1 MKKFRWSGFLFF
13 IAILFV
19 CATIFYSSYVASKI
33 AIAERKYVSEWIEAQ
48 QTILSSKDSSNLNL
62 ATQISA
68 NNQDIPIIETNEKGI
83 PTGNTLN
90 LDTASIAADSLYL
103 AKKLE
108 NFKDFCK
115 TPIVLVISDS
125 PYIANHY
132 YYGPSKLLKEVEWYP
147 FIQLL
152 IIALFIFVAIGAIR
166 TRYKNE
172 QDKLWLGMAK
182 ETAHQLGTPVSSL
195 QGWITLLKEKETKDP
210 IVFEIEKD
218 IERLQLI
225 SDRFGKI
232 GSAPVLTRNNPFIE
246 IERMVAY
253 MKLRSSKQ
261 VVFECDL
268 PEEALVM
275 LSIPLFDWVLENLI
289 KNALD
294 ATEGAGKITIS
305 ASVQNKQV
313 NILISDTGKGMDSQ
327 TANKI
332 FEPGY
337 TTKKRGWGLG
347 LPLSKRIMESY
358 HHGKLFVKYTEP
370 EKGTTFCLQLP
381 IAQ

>member
-1 MKKFRWSGFLFF
+1 MKQLRWSGLLVF

-19 CATIFYSSYVASKI
+19 CATLFYSTYVAGKI
-33 AIAERKYVSEWIEAQ
+33 ANTERKYVREWIQAQ

-68 NNQDIPIIETNEKGI
+68 DNEDIPIIETNEKDI
-83 PTGNTLN
+83 PTGNALN
-90 LDTASIAADSLYL
+90 LDSASIASDSLYL
-103 AKKLE
+103 TKKLAE
-108 NFKDFCK
+108 FKKFSK
-115 TPIVLVISDS
+115 EPIVVVISDS
-125 PYIANHY
+125 PYVANHY
-132 YYGPSKLLKEVEWYP
+132 YYGPSKLLKEVKWYP
-147 FIQLL
+147 YIQLF
-152 IIALFIFVAIGAIR
+152 IVALFVFIAVTAVR

-195 QGWITLLKEKETKDP
+195 QGWIALLKEKENKDP

-218 IERLQLI
+218 IERLELI

-232 GSAPVLTRNNPFIE
+232 GSTPQLSRSNPFTE

-261 VVFECDL
+261 VVIECSL
-268 PEEALVM
+268 PNEVFVM
-275 LSIPLFDWVLENLI
+275 LSAPLFDWVLENLI

-294 ATEGAGKITIS
+294 ATEGVGKITIM
-305 ASVQNKQV
+305 AAVQNKQV
-313 NILISDTGKGMDSQ
+313 IISITDTGKGMDSE
-327 TANKI
+327 TAKQI

-347 LPLSKRIMESY
+347 LPLSKRIMEGY
-358 HHGKLFVKYTEP
+358 HQGKLFIKQTEP
-370 EKGTTFCLQLP
+370 GKGTTFCLQLP
-381 IAQ
+381 IAE

>member
-1 MKKFRWSGFLFF
+1 MKQLRWSGLLVF

-19 CATIFYSSYVASKI
+19 CATLFYSTYVAGKI
-33 AIAERKYVSEWIEAQ
+33 ANTEKKYVREWIQAQ

-68 NNQDIPIIETNEKGI
+68 DNEDIPIIETNEKEV
-83 PTGNTLN
+83 PTGNALN
-90 LDTASIAADSLYL
+90 LDSASIASDSFYL
-103 AKKLE
+103 TKKLAE
-108 NFKDFCK
+108 FKKFSK
-115 TPIVLVISDS
+115 EPIVVVISDS
-125 PYIANHY
+125 PYVANHY
-132 YYGPSKLLKEVEWYP
+132 YYGPSKLLQEVKWYP
-147 FIQLL
+147 YIQLF
-152 IIALFIFVAIGAIR
+152 IVALFVFIAVTAVR

-195 QGWITLLKEKETKDP
+195 QGWIALLKEKENKDP

-218 IERLQLI
+218 IERLELI

-232 GSAPVLTRNNPFIE
+232 GSTPQLIRSNPFTE

-261 VVFECDL
+261 VVFECNL
-268 PEEALVM
+268 PAEVFVM
-275 LSIPLFDWVLENLI
+275 LSAPLFDWVLENLI

-294 ATEGAGKITIS
+294 ATEGAGKITIG
-305 ASVQNKQV
+305 ATLQNKQV
-313 NILISDTGKGMDSQ
+313 IISITDTGKGMDSE
-327 TANKI
+327 TANQI

-358 HHGKLFVKYTEP
+358 HQGKLFIKQTEP
-370 EKGTTFCLQLP
+370 GKGTTFCLQLP
-381 IAQ
+381 IVE

>member
-103 AKKLE
+103 TKTLE

-370 EKGTTFCLQLP
+370 EKGTTFSLWLP
-381 IAQ
+381 AR

>member
-1 MKKFRWSGFLFF
+1 MKSYRWSGLLIF

-19 CATIFYSSYVASKI
+19 CATIFYSSYVATKI
-33 AIAERKYVSEWIEAQ
+33 AKAEKKYVSEWIEAQ
-48 QTILSSKDSSNLNL
+48 QTIVSSKDSSNLNL

-68 NNQDIPIIETNEKGI
+68 NNQDIPIIETNENGS

-90 LDTASIAADSLYL
+90 LDTASIAADSQYL
-103 AKKLE
+103 AKTLE
-108 NFKDFCK
+108 DFKSFCK
-115 TPIVLVISDS
+115 TPIILVISDS

-132 YYGPSKLLKEVEWYP
+132 YYGPSKLLKEVKWYP
-147 FIQLL
+147 YIQLL
-152 IIALFIFVAIGAIR
+152 IIALFILVAIGAIR

-195 QGWITLLKEKETKDP
+195 QGWIALLKEKETKDP
-210 IVFEIEKD
+210 IIFEIEKD
-218 IERLQLI
+218 VERLQLI

-261 VVFECDL
+261 VVFECHL
-268 PEEALVM
+268 PETASVL
-275 LSIPLFDWVLENLI
+275 LSVPLFDWVLENLI

-294 ATEGAGKITIS
+294 ATEGAGKITLV

-313 NILISDTGKGMDSQ
+313 HILISDTGKGMDSQ
-327 TANKI
+327 ISNQI
-332 FEPGY
+332 FEPGF

-358 HHGKLFVKYTEP
+358 HHGKLFVKNTAP
-370 EKGTTFCLQLP
+370 GKGTTFCLQIP
-381 IAQ
+381 VAE

>member
-1 MKKFRWSGFLFF
+1 
-13 IAILFV
+13 
-19 CATIFYSSYVASKI
+19 
-33 AIAERKYVSEWIEAQ
+33 
-48 QTILSSKDSSNLNL
+48 
-62 ATQISA
+62 
-68 NNQDIPIIETNEKGI
+68 
-83 PTGNTLN
+83 
-90 LDTASIAADSLYL
+90 
-103 AKKLE
+103 
-108 NFKDFCK
+108 
-115 TPIVLVISDS
+115 
-125 PYIANHY
+125 
-132 YYGPSKLLKEVEWYP
+132 
-147 FIQLL
+147 
-152 IIALFIFVAIGAIR
+152 
-166 TRYKNE
+166 
-172 QDKLWLGMAK
+172 MAK

-195 QGWITLLKEKETKDP
+195 QGWITLLKDKETKDP

-381 IAQ
+381 TAQ

>member
-1 MKKFRWSGFLFF
+1 
-13 IAILFV
+13 
-19 CATIFYSSYVASKI
+19 
-33 AIAERKYVSEWIEAQ
+33 
-48 QTILSSKDSSNLNL
+48 
-62 ATQISA
+62 
-68 NNQDIPIIETNEKGI
+68 
-83 PTGNTLN
+83 
-90 LDTASIAADSLYL
+90 LYL

-195 QGWITLLKEKETKDP
+195 QGWITLLKDKETKDP

-313 NILISDTGKGMDSQ
+313 NILISDTGKGMDSK

>member
-1 MKKFRWSGFLFF
+1 MKQYKWSGLLVF

-19 CATIFYSSYVASKI
+19 CATIFYSTYVASKI
-33 AIAERKYVSEWIEAQ
+33 ANTEKKYVREWIQAQ

-68 NNQDIPIIETNEKGI
+68 DNEDIPIIETSEKEV
-83 PTGNTLN
+83 PTGNALN
-90 LDTASIAADSLYL
+90 LDTASIATDSLYL
-103 AKKLE
+103 IKKLAE
-108 NFKDFCK
+108 FKK
-115 TPIVLVISDS
+115 YSKEPIVVVISDS
-125 PYIANHY
+125 PYVANHY
-132 YYGPSKLLKEVEWYP
+132 YYGPSKLLQEVEWYP
-147 FIQLL
+147 YIQLL
-152 IIALFIFVAIGAIR
+152 IVALFVFIAVSSLR
-166 TRYKNE
+166 SRYKNE

-218 IERLQLI
+218 IERLLLI

-232 GSAPVLTRNNPFIE
+232 GSAPQLTRSNPFIE

-261 VVFECDL
+261 VVFECNL
-268 PEEALVM
+268 PAEVFVM
-275 LSIPLFDWVLENLI
+275 LSAPLFDWVLENLI

-294 ATEGAGKITIS
+294 ATEGTGKITIL
-305 ASVQNKQV
+305 ASVQNNQV
-313 NILISDTGKGMDSQ
+313 IVTITDTGKGMDSE
-327 TANKI
+327 TANQI

-358 HHGKLFVKYTEP
+358 HEGKLFIKQTELG
-370 EKGTTFCLQLP
+370 KGTTFGLQLP
-381 IAQ
+381 IVN

>member
-1 MKKFRWSGFLFF
+1 MKQYKWSGLLVF

-19 CATIFYSSYVASKI
+19 CATIFYSTYVASKI
-33 AIAERKYVSEWIEAQ
+33 ANTEKKYVREWIQAQ

-68 NNQDIPIIETNEKGI
+68 DNEDIPIIETSEKEV
-83 PTGNTLN
+83 PTGNALN
-90 LDTASIAADSLYL
+90 LDTASIATDSLYL
-103 AKKLE
+103 IKKLAE
-108 NFKDFCK
+108 FKK
-115 TPIVLVISDS
+115 YSKEPIVVVISDS
-125 PYIANHY
+125 PYVANHY
-132 YYGPSKLLKEVEWYP
+132 YYGPSKLLQEVEWYP
-147 FIQLL
+147 YIQLL
-152 IIALFIFVAIGAIR
+152 IVALFVFIAVSSLR
-166 TRYKNE
+166 SRYKNE

-195 QGWITLLKEKETKDP
+195 QGWITLLKEKETNDP

-218 IERLQLI
+218 IDRLQLI

-232 GSAPVLTRNNPFIE
+232 GSAPQLTRCNPFIE

-261 VVFECDL
+261 VVFECNL
-268 PEEALVM
+268 PAEVFVM
-275 LSIPLFDWVLENLI
+275 LSAPLFDWVLENLI

-294 ATEGAGKITIS
+294 ATEGAGKITIL
-305 ASVQNKQV
+305 ATVQNNQV
-313 NILISDTGKGMDSQ
+313 IVTITDTGKGMDSE
-327 TANKI
+327 TANQI

-358 HHGKLFVKYTEP
+358 HKGKLFIKQTELG
-370 EKGTTFCLQLP
+370 KGTTFCLQLP
-381 IAQ
+381 IVN

>member
-1 MKKFRWSGFLFF
+1 MKQLRWSGLLVF

-19 CATIFYSSYVASKI
+19 CATLFYSTYVAGKI
-33 AIAERKYVSEWIEAQ
+33 ANTEKKYVREWIQAQ

-68 NNQDIPIIETNEKGI
+68 DNEDIPIIETNEKEV
-83 PTGNTLN
+83 PSGNALN
-90 LDTASIAADSLYL
+90 LDSASIASDSFYL
-103 AKKLE
+103 TKKLAE
-108 NFKDFCK
+108 FKKFSK
-115 TPIVLVISDS
+115 EPIVVVISDS
-125 PYIANHY
+125 PYVANHY
-132 YYGPSKLLKEVEWYP
+132 YYGPSKLLQEVKWYP
-147 FIQLL
+147 YIQLF
-152 IIALFIFVAIGAIR
+152 IVALFVFIAVTAVR

-195 QGWITLLKEKETKDP
+195 QGWIALLKEKENKDP

-218 IERLQLI
+218 IERLELI

-232 GSAPVLTRNNPFIE
+232 GSTPQLIRSNPFTE

-268 PEEALVM
+268 PAEVFVM
-275 LSIPLFDWVLENLI
+275 LSAPLFDWVLENLI

-294 ATEGAGKITIS
+294 ATEGAGKITIG
-305 ASVQNKQV
+305 ATLQNKQV
-313 NILISDTGKGMDSQ
+313 IISITDTGKGMDSE
-327 TANKI
+327 TANQI

-358 HHGKLFVKYTEP
+358 HQGKLYIKQTEAG
-370 EKGTTFCLQLP
+370 KGTTFCLQLP
-381 IAQ
+381 IVE

>member
-1 MKKFRWSGFLFF
+1 MKQFKWSSLLIF

-19 CATIFYSSYVASKI
+19 CATIFYSTYVAGKI
-33 AIAERKYVSEWIEAQ
+33 ANTEKKYVREWIEAQ
-48 QTILSSKDSSNLNL
+48 QTILNSKDSSNLNL

-68 NNQDIPIIETNEKGI
+68 DNVDIPIIETNEKGI
-83 PTGNTLN
+83 PTGNALN
-90 LDTASIAADSLYL
+90 LDTASIASDSLYL
-103 AKKLE
+103 TKKLAE
-108 NFKDFCK
+108 FKTFSK
-115 TPIVLVISDS
+115 APIIVVISDS
-125 PYIANHY
+125 PYVANHY

-147 FIQLL
+147 YIQLL
-152 IIALFIFVAIGAIR
+152 IVALFVFIAISTLR

-232 GSAPVLTRNNPFIE
+232 GSAPQLTRSNPFTE

-261 VVFECDL
+261 VVIECDL
-268 PEEALVM
+268 PNEVFVM
-275 LSIPLFDWVLENLI
+275 LSAPLFDWVLENLI

-294 ATEGAGKITIS
+294 ATEGSGKITIL

-313 NILISDTGKGMDSQ
+313 NITITDTGKGMDSE
-327 TANKI
+327 TANQI

-337 TTKKRGWGLG
+337 TTKKRGWGL
-347 LPLSKRIMESY
+347 
-358 HHGKLFVKYTEP
+358 
-370 EKGTTFCLQLP
+370 
-381 IAQ
+381 

>member
-195 QGWITLLKEKETKDP
+195 QGWITLLKDKETKDP

-381 IAQ
+381 TAQ

>member
-1 MKKFRWSGFLFF
+1 MKQYKWSGLLVF

-19 CATIFYSSYVASKI
+19 CATIFYSTYVASKI
-33 AIAERKYVSEWIEAQ
+33 ANTEKKYVREWIQAQ

-68 NNQDIPIIETNEKGI
+68 DNEDIPIIETSEKEV
-83 PTGNTLN
+83 PTGNALN
-90 LDTASIAADSLYL
+90 LDTASIASDSLYL
-103 AKKLE
+103 IKKLAE
-108 NFKDFCK
+108 FKK
-115 TPIVLVISDS
+115 YSKEPIVVVISDS
-125 PYIANHY
+125 PYVANHY
-132 YYGPSKLLKEVEWYP
+132 YYGPSKLLQEVEWYP
-147 FIQLL
+147 YIQLL
-152 IIALFIFVAIGAIR
+152 IVALFVFIAVSSLR
-166 TRYKNE
+166 SRYKNE

-232 GSAPVLTRNNPFIE
+232 GSAPQLTRCNPFIE

-261 VVFECDL
+261 VVFECNL
-268 PEEALVM
+268 PAEVFVM
-275 LSIPLFDWVLENLI
+275 LSAPLFDWVLENLI

-294 ATEGAGKITIS
+294 ATEGTGKITIL
-305 ASVQNKQV
+305 ASVQNNQV
-313 NILISDTGKGMDSQ
+313 IVTIKDTGKGMDSE
-327 TANKI
+327 TANQI

-358 HHGKLFVKYTEP
+358 HEGKLFIKQTELG
-370 EKGTTFCLQLP
+370 KGTTFCLQLP
-381 IAQ
+381 IVN

>member
-381 IAQ
+381 TAQ

>member
-33 AIAERKYVSEWIEAQ
+33 AVAERKYVSEWIEAQ

-90 LDTASIAADSLYL
+90 IDTASIAADSLYL

-195 QGWITLLKEKETKDP
+195 QGWITLLKDKETKDP

>member
-1 MKKFRWSGFLFF
+1 
-13 IAILFV
+13 
-19 CATIFYSSYVASKI
+19 
-33 AIAERKYVSEWIEAQ
+33 
-48 QTILSSKDSSNLNL
+48 
-62 ATQISA
+62 
-68 NNQDIPIIETNEKGI
+68 
-83 PTGNTLN
+83 
-90 LDTASIAADSLYL
+90 LYL
-103 AKKLE
+103 IKKLAE
-108 NFKDFCK
+108 FKK
-115 TPIVLVISDS
+115 YSKEPIVVVISDS
-125 PYIANHY
+125 PYVANHY
-132 YYGPSKLLKEVEWYP
+132 YYGPSKLLQEVEWYP
-147 FIQLL
+147 YIQLL
-152 IIALFIFVAIGAIR
+152 IVALFVFIAVSSLR
-166 TRYKNE
+166 SRYKNE

-232 GSAPVLTRNNPFIE
+232 GSAPQLTRCNPFIE

-261 VVFECDL
+261 VVFECNL
-268 PEEALVM
+268 PAEVFVM
-275 LSIPLFDWVLENLI
+275 LSAPLFDWVLENLI

-294 ATEGAGKITIS
+294 ATEGTGKITIL
-305 ASVQNKQV
+305 ASVQNNQV
-313 NILISDTGKGMDSQ
+313 IVTITDTGKGMDSE
-327 TANKI
+327 TANQI

-358 HHGKLFVKYTEP
+358 HKGKLFIKQTELG
-370 EKGTTFCLQLP
+370 KGTTFCLQLP
-381 IAQ
+381 IVN

>member
-33 AIAERKYVSEWIEAQ
+33 AVAERKYVSEWIEAQ

-68 NNQDIPIIETNEKGI
+68 NNQDIPIIETNEKGV

-90 LDTASIAADSLYL
+90 IDTASIAADSQYL
-103 AKKLE
+103 IKTLE
-108 NFKDFCK
+108 DFKDFCK
-115 TPIVLVISDS
+115 TPIILVISDS
-125 PYIANHY
+125 PYTANHY
-132 YYGPSKLLKEVEWYP
+132 YYGPSRLLKEVEWYP
-147 FIQLL
+147 YIQLL
-152 IIALFIFVAIGAIR
+152 IIALFILVAIGAIR

-232 GSAPVLTRNNPFIE
+232 GSAPVLTLNNPFIE

-268 PEEALVM
+268 PKEAFVM

-294 ATEGAGKITIS
+294 ATEGAGKITIE
-305 ASVQNKQV
+305 ASVHNKQV
-313 NILISDTGKGMDSQ
+313 QILISDTGKGMDNQ
-327 TANKI
+327 TANQV
-332 FEPGY
+332 FEPGF

-358 HHGKLFVKYTEP
+358 HHGKLFVKNTAP
-370 EKGTTFCLQLP
+370 GKGTTFCLQLP
-381 IAQ
+381 LAN

>member
-1 MKKFRWSGFLFF
+1 MKQYKWSGLLVF

-19 CATIFYSSYVASKI
+19 CATIFYSTYVASKI
-33 AIAERKYVSEWIEAQ
+33 ANTEKKYVREWIQAQ

-68 NNQDIPIIETNEKGI
+68 DNEDIPIIETSEKEV
-83 PTGNTLN
+83 PTGNALN
-90 LDTASIAADSLYL
+90 LDTASIATDSLYL
-103 AKKLE
+103 IKKLAE
-108 NFKDFCK
+108 FKK
-115 TPIVLVISDS
+115 YSKEPIVVVISDS
-125 PYIANHY
+125 PYVANHY
-132 YYGPSKLLKEVEWYP
+132 YYGPSKLLQEVEWYP
-147 FIQLL
+147 YIQLL
-152 IIALFIFVAIGAIR
+152 IVALFVFIAVSSLR
-166 TRYKNE
+166 SRYKNE

-232 GSAPVLTRNNPFIE
+232 GSAPQLTRSNPFIE

-261 VVFECDL
+261 VVFECNL
-268 PEEALVM
+268 PAEVFVM
-275 LSIPLFDWVLENLI
+275 LSAPLFDWVLENLI

-294 ATEGAGKITIS
+294 ATEGTGKITILAS
-305 ASVQNKQV
+305 AQNNQV
-313 NILISDTGKGMDSQ
+313 IVTITDTGKGMDSE
-327 TANKI
+327 TANQI

-358 HHGKLFVKYTEP
+358 HEGKLFIKQTELG
-370 EKGTTFCLQLP
+370 KGTTFCLQLP
-381 IAQ
+381 IVN

>member
-1 MKKFRWSGFLFF
+1 MKSYRWSGLLIF

-19 CATIFYSSYVASKI
+19 CATIFYSSYVATKI
-33 AIAERKYVSEWIEAQ
+33 AKAEKKYVSEWIEAQ
-48 QTILSSKDSSNLNL
+48 QTIVSSKDSSNLNL

-68 NNQDIPIIETNEKGI
+68 NNQDIPIIETNENGF

-90 LDTASIAADSLYL
+90 LDTASIAADSQYL
-103 AKKLE
+103 AKTLE
-108 NFKDFCK
+108 DFKSFCK
-115 TPIVLVISDS
+115 TPIILVISDS

-132 YYGPSKLLKEVEWYP
+132 YYGPSKLLKEVKWYP
-147 FIQLL
+147 YIQLL
-152 IIALFIFVAIGAIR
+152 IIALFILVAIGAIR

-195 QGWITLLKEKETKDP
+195 QGWIALLKEKETKDP

-218 IERLQLI
+218 VERLQLI

-261 VVFECDL
+261 VVFECHL
-268 PEEALVM
+268 PETAYVL
-275 LSIPLFDWVLENLI
+275 LSVPLFDWVLENLI

-294 ATEGAGKITIS
+294 ATEGAGKITLV

-313 NILISDTGKGMDSQ
+313 HILISDTGKGMDSQ
-327 TANKI
+327 ISNQI
-332 FEPGY
+332 FEPGF

-358 HHGKLFVKYTEP
+358 HHGKLFVKNTAP
-370 EKGTTFCLQLP
+370 GKGTTFCLQIP
-381 IAQ
+381 VAE

>member
-33 AIAERKYVSEWIEAQ
+33 AVAERKYVSEWIEAQ

-103 AKKLE
+103 AKTLE

-195 QGWITLLKEKETKDP
+195 QGWITLLKDKETKDP

-232 GSAPVLTRNNPFIE
+232 GSAPILTRNNPFIE

-268 PEEALVM
+268 PEEVLVM

-381 IAQ
+381 TAQ

>member
-33 AIAERKYVSEWIEAQ
+33 AVAERKYVSEWIEAQ

-68 NNQDIPIIETNEKGI
+68 NNQDIPIIETNEKGV

-90 LDTASIAADSLYL
+90 LDTASIAADSQYL
-103 AKKLE
+103 IKTLE
-108 NFKDFCK
+108 DFKDFCK
-115 TPIVLVISDS
+115 TPIILVISDS
-125 PYIANHY
+125 PYTANHY
-132 YYGPSKLLKEVEWYP
+132 YYGPSRLLKEVEWYP
-147 FIQLL
+147 YIQLL
-152 IIALFIFVAIGAIR
+152 IIALFILVAIGAIR

-232 GSAPVLTRNNPFIE
+232 GSAPVLTLNNPFIE

-268 PEEALVM
+268 PKEAFVM

-294 ATEGAGKITIS
+294 ATEGAGKITIE
-305 ASVQNKQV
+305 ASVHNKQV
-313 NILISDTGKGMDSQ
+313 QILISDTGKGMDSQ
-327 TANKI
+327 TANQV
-332 FEPGY
+332 FEPGF

-347 LPLSKRIMESY
+347 LPHSKRIMESY
-358 HHGKLFVKYTEP
+358 HHGKLFVKNTAP
-370 EKGTTFCLQLP
+370 GKGTTFCLQLP
-381 IAQ
+381 LAN

>member
-33 AIAERKYVSEWIEAQ
+33 AVAERKYVSEWIEAQ

-68 NNQDIPIIETNEKGI
+68 NNQDIPIIETNEKGV

-90 LDTASIAADSLYL
+90 LDTASIAADSQYL
-103 AKKLE
+103 IKTLE
-108 NFKDFCK
+108 DFKDFCK
-115 TPIVLVISDS
+115 TPIILVISDS
-125 PYIANHY
+125 PYTANHY
-132 YYGPSKLLKEVEWYP
+132 YYGPSRLLKEVEWYP
-147 FIQLL
+147 YIQLL
-152 IIALFIFVAIGAIR
+152 IIALFILVAIGAIR

-232 GSAPVLTRNNPFIE
+232 GSAPVLTLNNPFIE

-268 PEEALVM
+268 PKEAFVM

-294 ATEGAGKITIS
+294 ATEGAGKITIE
-305 ASVQNKQV
+305 ASVHNKQV
-313 NILISDTGKGMDSQ
+313 QILISDTGKGMDNQ
-327 TANKI
+327 TANQV
-332 FEPGY
+332 FEPGFS
-337 TTKKRGWGLG
+337 TKKRGWGLG

-358 HHGKLFVKYTEP
+358 HHGKLFVKNTAP
-370 EKGTTFCLQLP
+370 GKGTTFCLQLP
-381 IAQ
+381 LAN

>member
-1 MKKFRWSGFLFF
+1 MKQYKWSGLLVF

-19 CATIFYSSYVASKI
+19 CATIFYSTYVASKI
-33 AIAERKYVSEWIEAQ
+33 ANTEKKYVREWIQAQ

-68 NNQDIPIIETNEKGI
+68 DNEDIPIIETSEKEV
-83 PTGNTLN
+83 PTGNALN
-90 LDTASIAADSLYL
+90 LDTASIASDSLYL
-103 AKKLE
+103 IKKLAE
-108 NFKDFCK
+108 FKK
-115 TPIVLVISDS
+115 YSKEPIVVVISDS
-125 PYIANHY
+125 PYVANHY
-132 YYGPSKLLKEVEWYP
+132 YYGPSKLLEEVEWYP
-147 FIQLL
+147 YIQLL
-152 IIALFIFVAIGAIR
+152 IVALFVFIAVSSLR
-166 TRYKNE
+166 SRYKNE

-232 GSAPVLTRNNPFIE
+232 GSAPQLTRSNPFIE

-261 VVFECDL
+261 VVFECNL
-268 PEEALVM
+268 PAEVFVM
-275 LSIPLFDWVLENLI
+275 LSAPLFDWVLENLI

-294 ATEGAGKITIS
+294 ATEGTGKITIL
-305 ASVQNKQV
+305 ASVQNNQV
-313 NILISDTGKGMDSQ
+313 IVTITDTGKGMDSE
-327 TANKI
+327 TANQI

-347 LPLSKRIMESY
+347 LPLSKRIMESF
-358 HHGKLFVKYTEP
+358 HAGKLFITQTELGT
-370 EKGTTFCLQLP
+370 GTTFCLQLP
-381 IAQ
+381 IVN

>member
-1 MKKFRWSGFLFF
+1 MKQYKWSGLLVF

-19 CATIFYSSYVASKI
+19 CATIFYSTYVASKI
-33 AIAERKYVSEWIEAQ
+33 ANTEKKYVREWIQAQ

-68 NNQDIPIIETNEKGI
+68 DNEDIPIIETSEKEV
-83 PTGNTLN
+83 PTGNALN
-90 LDTASIAADSLYL
+90 LDTASIATDSLYL
-103 AKKLE
+103 IKKLAE
-108 NFKDFCK
+108 FKK
-115 TPIVLVISDS
+115 YSKEPIVVVISDS
-125 PYIANHY
+125 PYVANHY
-132 YYGPSKLLKEVEWYP
+132 YYGPSKLLEEVEWYP
-147 FIQLL
+147 YIQLL
-152 IIALFIFVAIGAIR
+152 IVALFVFIAVSSLR
-166 TRYKNE
+166 SRYKNE

-232 GSAPVLTRNNPFIE
+232 GSAPQLTRCNPFIE

-261 VVFECDL
+261 VVFECNL
-268 PEEALVM
+268 PAEVFVM
-275 LSIPLFDWVLENLI
+275 LSAPLFDWVLENLI

-294 ATEGAGKITIS
+294 ATEGTGKITIL
-305 ASVQNKQV
+305 ASVQNNQV
-313 NILISDTGKGMDSQ
+313 IVTITDTGKGMDSE
-327 TANKI
+327 TANQI

-358 HHGKLFVKYTEP
+358 HEGKLFIKQTELG
-370 EKGTTFCLQLP
+370 KGTTFCLQLP
-381 IAQ
+381 IVN

>member
-1 MKKFRWSGFLFF
+1 MKQFKWSGLLVF

-19 CATIFYSSYVASKI
+19 CATIFYSTYVAGKI
-33 AIAERKYVSEWIEAQ
+33 ANTEKKYVREWIQAQ
-48 QTILSSKDSSNLNL
+48 QTILSSKDSTNLNL
-62 ATQISA
+62 AIQISA
-68 NNQDIPIIETNEKGI
+68 DNEDIPIIETNEKEV
-83 PTGNTLN
+83 PTGNALN
-90 LDTASIAADSLYL
+90 LDSTSIASDSMYL
-103 AKKLE
+103 TKKLAE
-108 NFKDFCK
+108 FKKFSK
-115 TPIVLVISDS
+115 EPIVVVISDS

-152 IIALFIFVAIGAIR
+152 IVALFVFIAVSTLR
-166 TRYKNE
+166 SRYKNE

-232 GSAPVLTRNNPFIE
+232 GSAPQLTRSNPFME
-246 IERMVAY
+246 IDRMVAY

-261 VVFECDL
+261 VIFECNL
-268 PEEALVM
+268 PAEVFVM
-275 LSIPLFDWVLENLI
+275 LSAPLFDWVLENLI

-294 ATEGAGKITIS
+294 ATDGAGKITIM
-305 ASVQNKQV
+305 AAVQNNQV
-313 NILISDTGKGMDSQ
+313 SITITDTGKGMDSETVNQ
-327 TANKI
+327 I

-358 HHGKLFVKYTEP
+358 HQGKLFIKHTEP
-370 EKGTTFCLQLP
+370 GKGTTFCLQLP
-381 IAQ
+381 VVD

>member
-1 MKKFRWSGFLFF
+1 MKSYRWSGLLIF

-19 CATIFYSSYVASKI
+19 CATIFYSSYVATKI
-33 AIAERKYVSEWIEAQ
+33 AKAEKKYVSEWIEAQ
-48 QTILSSKDSSNLNL
+48 QTIVSSKDSSNLNL

-68 NNQDIPIIETNEKGI
+68 NNQDIPIIETNENGS

-90 LDTASIAADSLYL
+90 LDTASIAADSQYL
-103 AKKLE
+103 AKTLE
-108 NFKDFCK
+108 DFKSFCK
-115 TPIVLVISDS
+115 TPIILVISDS

-132 YYGPSKLLKEVEWYP
+132 YYGPSKLLKEVKWYP
-147 FIQLL
+147 YIQLL
-152 IIALFIFVAIGAIR
+152 IIALFILVAIGAIR

-195 QGWITLLKEKETKDP
+195 QGWIALLKEKETKDP
-210 IVFEIEKD
+210 IIFEIEKD
-218 IERLQLI
+218 VERLQLI

-261 VVFECDL
+261 VVFECHL
-268 PEEALVM
+268 PETASVL
-275 LSIPLFDWVLENLI
+275 LSVPLFDWVLENLI

-294 ATEGAGKITIS
+294 ATEGAGKITLV

-313 NILISDTGKGMDSQ
+313 HILISDTGKGMDSQ
-327 TANKI
+327 ISNQI
-332 FEPGY
+332 FEPGF

-358 HHGKLFVKYTEP
+358 HHGKLFVKNTAP
-370 EKGTTFCLQLP
+370 GKGTTFCLQIP
-381 IAQ
+381 VTE

>member
-90 LDTASIAADSLYL
+90 LDTASIAADSQYL
-103 AKKLE
+103 TKTLE
-108 NFKDFCK
+108 DFKDFCK
-115 TPIVLVISDS
+115 TPIVLAISDS

-195 QGWITLLKEKETKDP
+195 QGWITLLKDKEIKDP

-261 VVFECDL
+261 VVFESNL
-268 PEEALVM
+268 PEEAWVM
-275 LSIPLFDWVLENLI
+275 LSVPLFDWVLENLI

-305 ASVQNKQV
+305 ATVQNKQV

-381 IAQ
+381 TAH

>member
-33 AIAERKYVSEWIEAQ
+33 AVAERKYVSEWIEAQ

-195 QGWITLLKEKETKDP
+195 QGWITLLKDKETKDP

>member
-90 LDTASIAADSLYL
+90 IDTAGIAADSLYL

-195 QGWITLLKEKETKDP
+195 QGWITLLKDKETKDP

-313 NILISDTGKGMDSQ
+313 NILISDTGKGMDNQ

-381 IAQ
+381 TVQ

>member
-1 MKKFRWSGFLFF
+1 MKQYKWSGLLVF

-19 CATIFYSSYVASKI
+19 CATIFYSTYVASKI
-33 AIAERKYVSEWIEAQ
+33 ANTEKKYVREWIQAQ

-68 NNQDIPIIETNEKGI
+68 DNEDIPIIETSEKEV
-83 PTGNTLN
+83 PTGNALN
-90 LDTASIAADSLYL
+90 LDTASIATDSLYL
-103 AKKLE
+103 IKKLAE
-108 NFKDFCK
+108 FKK
-115 TPIVLVISDS
+115 YSKEPIVVVISDS
-125 PYIANHY
+125 PYVANHY
-132 YYGPSKLLKEVEWYP
+132 YYGPSKLLQEVEWYP
-147 FIQLL
+147 YIQLL
-152 IIALFIFVAIGAIR
+152 IVALFVFIAVSSLR
-166 TRYKNE
+166 SRYKNE

-182 ETAHQLGTPVSSL
+182 ETEHQLGTPVSSL

-232 GSAPVLTRNNPFIE
+232 GSAPQLTRSNPFIE

-261 VVFECDL
+261 VVFECNL
-268 PEEALVM
+268 PAEVFVM
-275 LSIPLFDWVLENLI
+275 LSAPLFDWVLENLI

-294 ATEGAGKITIS
+294 ATEGTGKITILAS
-305 ASVQNKQV
+305 AQNNQV
-313 NILISDTGKGMDSQ
+313 IVTITDTGKGMDSE
-327 TANKI
+327 TANQI

-358 HHGKLFVKYTEP
+358 HEGKLFIKQTELG
-370 EKGTTFCLQLP
+370 KGTTFCLQLP
-381 IAQ
+381 IVN

>member
-1 MKKFRWSGFLFF
+1 MKKLRWSGFLFF

-33 AIAERKYVSEWIEAQ
+33 AIAEKKYVSEWIEAQ

-68 NNQDIPIIETNEKGI
+68 NNQDIPIIETNEKGV

-90 LDTASIAADSLYL
+90 LDTASIKADSNYL
-103 AKKLE
+103 TKAVE
-108 NFKDFCK
+108 DFKDFCK

-147 FIQLL
+147 YIQLL
-152 IIALFIFVAIGAIR
+152 IIALFILVAIGAIR

-232 GSAPVLTRNNPFIE
+232 GSAPVLTLNNPFIE

-268 PEEALVM
+268 PKEAFVM

-294 ATEGAGKITIS
+294 ATEGTGKITITGTVHQKLVS
-305 ASVQNKQV
+305 
-313 NILISDTGKGMDSQ
+313 ILITDTGKGMDSQ
-327 TANKI
+327 TANQI

-358 HHGKLFVKYTEP
+358 HHGKLFVKHTEP
-370 EKGTTFCLQLP
+370 LKGTTFCLQLP

>member
-1 MKKFRWSGFLFF
+1 MKQYKWSGLLVF

-19 CATIFYSSYVASKI
+19 CATIFYSTYVASKI
-33 AIAERKYVSEWIEAQ
+33 ANTEKKYVREWIQAQ

-68 NNQDIPIIETNEKGI
+68 DNEDIPIIETSEKEV
-83 PTGNTLN
+83 PTGNALN
-90 LDTASIAADSLYL
+90 LDTASIATDSLYL
-103 AKKLE
+103 IKKLAE
-108 NFKDFCK
+108 FKK
-115 TPIVLVISDS
+115 YSKEPIVVVISDS
-125 PYIANHY
+125 PYVANHY
-132 YYGPSKLLKEVEWYP
+132 YYGPSKLLQEVEWYP
-147 FIQLL
+147 YIQLL
-152 IIALFIFVAIGAIR
+152 IVALFVFIAVSSLR
-166 TRYKNE
+166 SRYKNE

-232 GSAPVLTRNNPFIE
+232 GSAPQLTRSNPFIE

-261 VVFECDL
+261 VVFECNL
-268 PEEALVM
+268 PAEVFVM
-275 LSIPLFDWVLENLI
+275 LSAPLFDWVLENLI

-294 ATEGAGKITIS
+294 ATEGTGKITIL
-305 ASVQNKQV
+305 ASVQNNQV
-313 NILISDTGKGMDSQ
+313 IVTITDTGKGMDSE
-327 TANKI
+327 TANQI

-358 HHGKLFVKYTEP
+358 HKGKLFIKQTELG
-370 EKGTTFCLQLP
+370 KGTTFCLQLP
-381 IAQ
+381 IVN

>member
-261 VVFECDL
+261 VIFECDL

>member
-1 MKKFRWSGFLFF
+1 MKQYKWSGLLVF

-19 CATIFYSSYVASKI
+19 CATIFYSTYVASKI
-33 AIAERKYVSEWIEAQ
+33 ANTEKKYVREWIQAQ

-68 NNQDIPIIETNEKGI
+68 DNEDIPIIETSENGT
-83 PTGNTLN
+83 PTGNALN
-90 LDTASIAADSLYL
+90 LDSASIASDSLYL
-103 AKKLE
+103 TKKLAE
-108 NFKDFCK
+108 FKKFSK
-115 TPIVLVISDS
+115 EPIVVVISDS
-125 PYIANHY
+125 PYTANHY
-132 YYGPSKLLKEVEWYP
+132 YYGPSKLLQEVEWYP
-147 FIQLL
+147 YIQLL
-152 IIALFIFVAIGAIR
+152 VVALFVFIAVSTLR
-166 TRYKNE
+166 SRYKNE

-232 GSAPVLTRNNPFIE
+232 GSAPQLTRSNPFIE

-261 VVFECDL
+261 VVFECNL
-268 PEEALVM
+268 PAQVFVM
-275 LSIPLFDWVLENLI
+275 LSAPLFDWVLENLI

-294 ATEGAGKITIS
+294 ATEGAGKITIL
-305 ASVQNKQV
+305 ATVQNNQV
-313 NILISDTGKGMDSQ
+313 IISITDTGKGMDSE
-327 TANKI
+327 TANQI

-358 HHGKLFVKYTEP
+358 HQGKLFIKQTEP
-370 EKGTTFCLQLP
+370 GKGTTFCLQLP
-381 IAQ
+381 IVN